1 MERTSKNSK
10 IPTCEIEVVAQS
22 LEVLGKCKNILPFEI
37 NTDQEVRED
46 LRLEY
51 RFLDLRNE
59 KLHNNIL
66 LSLKK
71 IKILRD

>member
-10 IPTCEIEVVAQS
+10 IPTGEIEVVAQS

-46 LRLEY
+46 LRLE
-51 RFLDLRNE
+51 
-59 KLHNNIL
+59 
-66 LSLKK
+66 
-71 IKILRD
+71 